1 MRIARIARIARVL
14 SLYWKSSIDAEL
26 EYRSNFVLA
35 ALASLGNLGGSV
47 FSLSLFYRGGGGF
60 PGWTME
66 EGLVVLGFFT
76 VFIGL
81 VSMVLSPNLSRIVTH
96 VEQGTLDFTLLKPLD
111 AQLQVSLRVISPWG
125 LTDVAFGAALISYGA
140 WHSNVKPQDVAL
152 MIVPLTSGA
161 VILYGLWFI
170 VSTTSIWFVKIY
182 NATEVLRGL
191 LEAGRF
197 PLAAYP
203 AAYRFIFTFIA
214 PIGFL
219 TTVPA
224 EVLLGRARAPFFLG
238 SIAMAV
244 ALFIASR
251 LFWRYSLRSYT
262 GASG

>member
-1 MRIARIARIARVL
+1 MRRIALVLARF
-14 SLYWKSSIDAEL
+14 WKSSLDAEL
-26 EYRSNFVLA
+26 EYRGNFVLA
-35 ALASLGNLGGSV
+35 ALASIGNLGGSV

-66 EGLVVLGFFT
+66 EGLIVLGLFT

-81 VSMVLSPNLSRIVTH
+81 VSMVLSPNLSRIVSH

-111 AQLQVSLRVISPWG
+111 AQLQVSVRVISPWG
-125 LTDVAFGAALISYGA
+125 ATDVAFGTALIVWGA
-140 WHSNVKPQDVAL
+140 SHSGVRAVDALL

-161 VILYGLWFI
+161 VILYGLWFL

-203 AAYRFIFTFIA
+203 AAYRFLFTFIA

-224 EVLLGRARAPFFLG
+224 EVLLGRARPAFFLG

-244 ALFIASR
+244 ILFVAAR
-251 LFWRYSLRSYT
+251 LFWRFSLRSYT